1 MIQLNLGSNCT
12 IENRVIDV
20 GYLISNDVIVTD
32 AFNNTIEIS
41 LYTEPGYRV
50 ELIHSQDKLGM
61 DGECIHEYTKPYVTK
76 ITVPSYV
83 EEEDWF

>member
-1 MIQLNLGSNCT
+1 MDLCFGSCFSLVNTHRPINNSFNCD
-12 IENRVIDV
+12 EVVI
-20 GYLISNDVIVTD
+20 TD
-32 AFNNTIEIS
+32 QFNNTITIS
-41 LYTEPGYRV
+41 FYTEPGYRV

-61 DGECIHEYTKPYVTK
+61 DGECIHEYTEPCVTK

>member
-1 MIQLNLGSNCT
+1 MFQLNVGSNFT
-12 IENRVIDV
+12 INNEYREFEHFIYNYVKITDQF
-20 GYLISNDVIVTD
+20 NDS
-32 AFNNTIEIS
+32 IEIS
-41 LYTEPGYRV
+41 LFTEPGYKV

-61 DGECIHEYTKPYVTK
+61 DGECTHEYTEPHVIK